1 MPNLYIIAGCN
12 GAGKTTAAK
21 VLLPDVFRIDTF
33 LNADIIAAQ
42 VNPVFPESVAIQAGR
57 QMLNQINIVLEKQIN
72 FVIETTLATKSHV
85 ELVKKAQNIAYE
97 VILVY
102 FWIENAD
109 QAIERVARRVPP
121 RWP

>member
-42 VNPVFPESVAIQAGR
+42 LNPVSPESVAIQAGR
-57 QMLNQINIVLEKQIN
+57 QMLNEINIVLEKQID
-72 FVIETTLATKSHV
+72 FVIETTLATKSYV
-85 ELVKKAQNIAYE
+85 ELVKKAQNLAYE
-97 VILVY
+97 VVLIY
-102 FWIENAD
+102 FWI
-109 QAIERVARRVPP
+109 
-121 RWP
+121 